1 MFLRGPLF
9 SPLKA
14 QNKETI
20 QSWPFSICGAC
31 VVSCFS
37 HVWLCDP
44 MDDSPPG
51 FSVHGI
57 SPNKNTG
64 VGCHALLQRI
74 FPTQG
79 LNPCLLHLLHGQVDS
94 LPLTPPGN
102 SSALK
107 SDARKCTIFCCSIT
121 LLSLFWIP
129 HSLSSGL
136 QSSGS
141 AGFLSLRY
149 CPSMWAS
156 AETASVGCS
165 LWSAVCTGHCHTLPN
180 NIILFLLRPV
190 TLLLRYPAR
199 YLGLYLSGS
208 DLFCLT
214 VQGVIEIDQESL
226 LHKWN

>member
-31 VVSCFS
+31 VVSCFG

-94 LPLTPPGN
+94 LLLTPPGN

-129 HSLSSGL
+129 HSSERWTPELRECRISVLEVSSVHVSISWDGLSRL
-136 QSSGS
+136 
-141 AGFLSLRY
+141 
-149 CPSMWAS
+149 
-156 AETASVGCS
+156 
-165 LWSAVCTGHCHTLPN
+165 
-180 NIILFLLRPV
+180 
-190 TLLLRYPAR
+190 
-199 YLGLYLSGS
+199 
-208 DLFCLT
+208 
-214 VQGVIEIDQESL
+214 
-226 LHKWN
+226 

>member
-20 QSWPFSICGAC
+20 QSWPFSIYGAC

-44 MDDSPPG
+44 VGDSPPG
-51 FSVHGI
+51 FSVHEI

-74 FPTQG
+74 FPTQR

-94 LPLTPPGN
+94 LPLAPPGN

-121 LLSLFWIP
+121 SLSLFWIP
-129 HSLSSGL
+129 PFLWAVDSRAQGVQDFCPWGVVRPCEHQLRWPQSAVVSGQQSAQVTVTHFPTISSFFFSGL
-136 QSSGS
+136 WP
-141 AGFLSLRY
+141 Y
-149 CPSMWAS
+149 CF
-156 AETASVGCS
+156 G
-165 LWSAVCTGHCHTLPN
+165 
-180 NIILFLLRPV
+180 IL
-190 TLLLRYPAR
+190 
-199 YLGLYLSGS
+199 
-208 DLFCLT
+208 
-214 VQGVIEIDQESL
+214 QGT
-226 LHKWN
+226 